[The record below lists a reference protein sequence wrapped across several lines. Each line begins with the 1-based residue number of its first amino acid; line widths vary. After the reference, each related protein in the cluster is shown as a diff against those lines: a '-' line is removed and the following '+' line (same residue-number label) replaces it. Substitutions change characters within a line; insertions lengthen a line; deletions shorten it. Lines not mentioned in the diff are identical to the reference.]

1 MKNRFKRFLSI
12 TTVSATGTLIACI
25 VWYGVYCLSG
35 HREILHFWIPYM
47 VLPEILSI
55 GVLAGAVTEL
65 VLPPKDM
72 EKWEGML
79 RLVVH
84 YVLITLGVLVCGW
97 LYGWYELSVVGVLA
111 MCLTSAAVYF
121 FTSALNYQIYKKTA
135 EQMNEKLKDANY
147 KMQTFD
153 KDEPYL
159 PLKKIGKNNP
169 NEKFIKENNKQR
181 LIWNKNVSVALGG
194 GIPVEILKEVKHVEI
209 IGPIKEAM
217 RTPETAGMVVHI
229 IARAIKTLIRFVS
242 DLIRYNAVDKA
253 VPGTEKFYEALDYSR
268 APMRIRN
275 SKEKE
280 WER

>member
-12 TTVSATGTLIACI
+12 TTASATGTLIACI

-97 LYGWYELSVVGVLA
+97 LYGWYELSVAGVLA
-111 MCLTSAAVYF
+111 MCLTSAAVYL

-135 EQMNEKLKDANY
+135 GSPVVFPKDGIDHEK
-147 KMQTFD
+147 
-153 KDEPYL
+153 
-159 PLKKIGKNNP
+159 
-169 NEKFIKENNKQR
+169 
-181 LIWNKNVSVALGG
+181 
-194 GIPVEILKEVKHVEI
+194 
-209 IGPIKEAM
+209 
-217 RTPETAGMVVHI
+217 
-229 IARAIKTLIRFVS
+229 
-242 DLIRYNAVDKA
+242 KA
-253 VPGTEKFYEALDYSR
+253 
-268 APMRIRN
+268 
-275 SKEKE
+275 
-280 WER
+280 

>member
-84 YVLITLGVLVCGW
+84 YVLITLGGAGMRVAVRLVRTFCCRSSGNVPDECGSVF
-97 LYGWYELSVVGVLA
+97 LHIGVELS
-111 MCLTSAAVYF
+111 
-121 FTSALNYQIYKKTA
+121 
-135 EQMNEKLKDANY
+135 
-147 KMQTFD
+147 
-153 KDEPYL
+153 
-159 PLKKIGKNNP
+159 
-169 NEKFIKENNKQR
+169 
-181 LIWNKNVSVALGG
+181 
-194 GIPVEILKEVKHVEI
+194 
-209 IGPIKEAM
+209 
-217 RTPETAGMVVHI
+217 
-229 IARAIKTLIRFVS
+229 
-242 DLIRYNAVDKA
+242 DL
-253 VPGTEKFYEALDYSR
+253 
-268 APMRIRN
+268 
-275 SKEKE
+275 
-280 WER
+280 

>member
-12 TTVSATGTLIACI
+12 TTASATGTLIACI

-35 HREILHFWIPYM
+35 HREILHSWIPYM

-97 LYGWYELSVVGVLA
+97 LYDWYELSVVGVLA
-111 MCLTSAAVYF
+111 MCLTSAAVYL

-135 EQMNEKLKDANY
+135 EQMNEKLK
-147 KMQTFD
+147 
-153 KDEPYL
+153 EHH
-159 PLKKIGKNNP
+159 KKTAGSP
-169 NEKFIKENNKQR
+169 V
-181 LIWNKNVSVALGG
+181 VS
-194 GIPVEILKEVKHVEI
+194 P
-209 IGPIKEAM
+209 KEAIDH
-217 RTPETAGMVVHI
+217 E
-229 IARAIKTLIRFVS
+229 K
-242 DLIRYNAVDKA
+242 KA
-253 VPGTEKFYEALDYSR
+253 
-268 APMRIRN
+268 
-275 SKEKE
+275 
-280 WER
+280 